1 MGNPCEGG
9 LVVCTVPLEA
19 SSAKLFPE
27 TELKVFCGCFFF
39 LPCTL
44 SSLFIVIS
52 LIINSIACLFCSHIY
67 GLLFA
72 TFVKRRTRAIT
83 FSILVT

>member
-1 MGNPCEGG
+1 M
-9 LVVCTVPLEA
+9 VV
-19 SSAKLFPE
+19 
-27 TELKVFCGCFFF
+27 FFF

-52 LIINSIACLFCSHIY
+52 LIINSIARLFCSHIY